1 MAYNI
6 LIIPILI
13 LIGEEFLYHVVL
25 VSAVQQCKP
34 GLSTPV
40 STLISLF

>member
-13 LIGEEFLYHVVL
+13 LIGEKFLYHVVL
-25 VSAVQQCKP
+25 VSAAKQCKP
-34 GLSTPV
+34 ALSTQV